1 MSPITTHILD
11 IAVGKPASGIPVVL
25 EYKTHNA
32 GWQTVGEGT
41 TDDDGRLND
50 LVKKKE
56 DFQIGHYRLSFDTSA
71 YFLMLGVDCFFP
83 LVTISFVIK
92 NVEEHYHVPLLLSRF
107 GYTTYRGS

>member
-11 IAVGKPASGIPVVL
+11 TAVGKPAARIPVVL
-25 EYKTHNA
+25 EYKTHDA
-32 GWQTVGEGT
+32 GWQTVGEGA
-41 TDDDGRLND
+41 TDDEGRLND
-50 LVKKKE
+50 LVNRKE
-56 DFQIGHYRLSFDTSA
+56 DFQLGHYRLSFDTST